1 MQPPGIQAFEA
12 RTEER
17 TGIYAFES
25 AQVELPQELL
35 VDFQAQAE
43 AWRHFQAQPPSY
55 RQASL
60 HWVVS
65 AKREETRLRRL
76 QKLIEVSE
84 AGRRLGLLSP
94 GKS

>member
-25 AQVELPQELL
+25 PQVELPHALL
-35 VDFQAQAE
+35 VHFQGQAE
-43 AWRHFQAQPPSY
+43 AWGHFQTQPPSY

-65 AKREETRLRRL
+65 AKREETQLRRL
-76 QKLIEVSE
+76 QKLIEVSA
-84 AGRRLGLLSP
+84 AGRRLGMLSP